1 MHSTERTCNGG
12 TGWQL
17 VYHTNALACLASF
30 QVAPSA
36 TNHIY
41 QTPPWTPATSI
52 LYHGLNDWHWCC
64 INCRSVL
71 QYITGVVVPATTQN
85 HNAIRIS
92 GTPNPSQSL
101 TTSQPNP
108 QTLHSVNLKFHKYF
122 LLYLYDSVNHRTM
135 VWIWGY
141 CHMLCNDK
149 LNSPLTPFPIH
160 YLQNAHINLL

>member
-1 MHSTERTCNGG
+1 MHLVQSVTSSGRSMHSTERTCNGG

-36 TNHIY
+36 TNHIC

-122 LLYLYDSVNHRTM
+122 LLYLYDTINHSTICVDM
-135 VWIWGY
+135 G
-141 CHMLCNDK
+141 
-149 LNSPLTPFPIH
+149 
-160 YLQNAHINLL
+160 LLSHAV